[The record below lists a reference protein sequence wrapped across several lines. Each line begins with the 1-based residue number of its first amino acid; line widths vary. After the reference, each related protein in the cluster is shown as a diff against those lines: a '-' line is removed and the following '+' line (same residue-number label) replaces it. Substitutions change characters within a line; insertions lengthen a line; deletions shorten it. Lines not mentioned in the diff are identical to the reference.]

1 MVVDHTYMVVV
12 VVVVEVVVVAV
23 VGVLGHKLELVLGIF
38 SCNGEDKLVVV
49 VELVEQAFLVVLQ
62 VQLVPLVHCIPGLRG
77 LLVLRVVPLVHY
89 ILDLR
94 VVPLVL
100 VVREWLV
107 VVEVVVVVEVEVVV
121 EEVVVVVEE
130 VHTHIQPLLRHLLM
144 EY

>member
-62 VQLVPLVHCIPGLRG
+62 VPLVHCIPGLRG

-107 VVEVVVVVEVEVVV
+107 VVEVVVVVEVEAVV

-130 VHTHIQPLLRHLLM
+130 VHNHIQPLLRHLLM